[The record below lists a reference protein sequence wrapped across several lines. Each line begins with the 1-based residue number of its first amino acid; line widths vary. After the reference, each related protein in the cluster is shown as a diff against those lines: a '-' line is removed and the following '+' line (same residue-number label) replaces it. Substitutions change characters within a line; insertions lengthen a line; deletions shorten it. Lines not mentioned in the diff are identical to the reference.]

1 MIRALVL
8 LVAMFGVYAGSM
20 VNLACPER
28 GWACRVAEYKTPDV
42 SSRFPAASCPRGL

>member
-8 LVAMFGVYAGSM
+8 LVAMFGVYVGSM

-28 GWACRVAEYKTPDV
+28 GWACRVAEYEAGDV
-42 SSRFPAASCPRGL
+42 SARFTAASCPRGL